1 MKHKCKITVLRKE
14 CYKDLQEEYLT
25 DPQSGEAWDAVSRYI
40 YTALQDGSIM
50 EGWTKD
56 EKVMIAYC
64 NDGTRPVVLKIE
76 HTDEE

>member
-1 MKHKCKITVLRKE
+1 MLHGKFCA
-14 CYKDLQEEYLT
+14 
-25 DPQSGEAWDAVSRYI
+25 EAWDAVSRYI

>member
-1 MKHKCKITVLRKE
+1 MTETIFLPVTWKVLCGSVGRSQPLHL
-14 CYKDLQEEYLT
+14 Y
-25 DPQSGEAWDAVSRYI
+25 
-40 YTALQDGSIM
+40 GSIM
-50 EGWTKD
+50 DGWTKD